1 MRHEIPRHGDAGHT
15 IGGVCYICDEDKI
28 VFTGDT
34 LFCLGIGR
42 SDLPTGNGRELEASV
57 RKLYAL
63 DGDYTVYPGH
73 GGRTTLEYERKY
85 NPYV

>member
-1 MRHEIPRHGDAGHT
+1 M
-15 IGGVCYICDEDKI
+15 
-28 VFTGDT
+28 
-34 LFCLGIGR
+34 FCLGIGR